1 MRSILIIL
9 FSIVASAALAQE
21 VKCRV
26 SVNGTEIQGVDRTIF
41 QEIGTTVQEFVNG
54 RVWTKNVYGE
64 SERIEINYQI
74 QITGVS
80 GDNYQAT
87 LQVQSNRPVY
97 GTSYSSLMFNFV
109 DKNFQFAYT
118 QGTVMDFSE
127 NTFTSNLS
135 SVIAFY
141 TYILIGLDY
150 DSFSLNGG
158 TEYFQKAEAIVNNAQ
173 GSEYSGWKSSE
184 KSKDNRYWMAEGM
197 LNASFAELRQASYFY
212 HRQGFDVLSEKPEDG
227 RTKINE
233 AIGLIENVNKVKP
246 GDFMI
251 QLFFY
256 AKSRELISF
265 YGGVPDQE
273 KTRIV
278 PILKKLDI
286 SNATKYDELL
296 KSK

>member
-1 MRSILIIL
+1 MRTIFILL
-9 FSIVASAALAQE
+9 FSFFAVTGLAQE

-26 SVNGTEIQGVDRTIF
+26 SVNGGEIQGVDRSVF
-41 QEIGTTVQEFVNG
+41 QEISTVVQEFVNG

-64 SERIEINYQI
+64 NERIEINYQI
-74 QITGVS
+74 QITGVN

-87 LQVQSNRPVY
+87 LQVQSNRPIF
-97 GTSYSSLMFNFV
+97 GTTYSSLMFNFV
-109 DKNFQFAYT
+109 DENFQFNYT
-118 QGTVMDFSE
+118 QGMVLDFSE
-127 NTFTSNLS
+127 NTFSSNLS

-141 TYILIGLDY
+141 TYLLIGIDY
-150 DSFSLNGG
+150 DSFSPNGG

-173 GSEYSGWKSSE
+173 GAEYSGWKSSE
-184 KSKDNRYWMAEGM
+184 KSKKNRYWMAEGM
-197 LNASFAELRQASYFY
+197 LNAAYAELRQASYLY
-212 HRQGFDVLSEKPEDG
+212 HRQGFDVLSEKQEEG
-227 RTKINE
+227 RAKITE
-233 AIGLIENVNKVKP
+233 ALGLIENVNKVKP

-256 AKSRELISF
+256 AKSRELISL
-265 YGGVPDQE
+265 YGGAPDQE